1 MDLKRVLASAP
12 RKHDAGAPR
21 PLLTPWGEVLDPQ
34 RVRDEHPHPQ
44 FAREHFTIL
53 NGWWDYAIVPMGRH
67 RVIVPPDEF
76 DGRILVPFSPE
87 SLLSGVGRQLQP
99 DEVLWYA
106 RRVTL
111 DPLRPNERCILHFE
125 AVDYACAC
133 CVNGRMVGSHEGGYL
148 PFSFDITEA
157 LRTAG
162 ASSSPEGGVESALV
176 RGDGLEAIIAVCVR
190 DPSDT
195 GTQLR
200 GKQKLESGGIWYT
213 AQSGLWQP
221 VWLEIVPERRVERL
235 VLHPRADSGEIA
247 VEVDVRGSEGL
258 VRLYVTDPEGNPV
271 AAATAPVEEGV
282 PLSCAGG
289 FGCTGRAS
297 AGAEGQEAVGEN
309 GRGPAAG
316 AERGVVPG
324 AGREAASDSPLRRV
338 CVTAQVPDVRL
349 WSPEDPVLYDLT
361 VRFGTDVVHS
371 YTAFRT
377 VEVRRASDGVF
388 RFFLNGKPFLLRG
401 VLDQGYWS
409 DGLMTAPDDEAFVY
423 DIQTMKDA
431 GFTMM
436 RKHLKVEADRWY
448 YHCDR
453 LGMLVWQDMVSG
465 GGQLSAWETSY
476 KPTLWRHSW
485 GSYDDTRASH
495 REKLGAGDERYR
507 RQWRQACRDTVAY
520 LRNHPSIVAWVL
532 FNEGWGQFD
541 AAAAVDDV
549 RRLDPMRPV
558 DGVSGWYDQ
567 HDGDYLS
574 VHNYF
579 RPLAVYHDDARAL
592 KGEAALRGG
601 RAFAISEFGG
611 AVFRVGDHS
620 AFAQSYGYDTFATV
634 QEWRTA
640 VRRIVDEAAALER
653 QGLAGFVYT
662 QLSDVE
668 EEVNG
673 LLTYDRRVNKLKEEP
688 HDWDEPHR

>member
-12 RKHDAGAPR
+12 RKHDAGPAR
-21 PLLTPWGEVLDPQ
+21 PLLTPWGEALDPQ
-34 RVRDEHPHPQ
+34 RVRDQHPHPQ
-44 FAREHFTIL
+44 FARERFTML
-53 NGWWDYAIVPMGRH
+53 NGWWNYAIVPMGRQ

-99 DEVLWYA
+99 DEVLWYV

-111 DPLRPNERCILHFE
+111 DPLRSGERCVLHFE

-148 PFSFDITEA
+148 PFSFDITDA
-157 LRTAG
+157 LQAANA
-162 ASSSPEGGVESALV
+162 ASSAERGAEATLV
-176 RGDGLEAIIAVCVR
+176 RSDGLEAVIAVCVR

-221 VWLEIVPERRVERL
+221 VWVEIVPERRVERL
-235 VLHPRADSGEIA
+235 TLHPQADSGELAI
-247 VEVDVRGSEGL
+247 EVDVRGAEGL
-258 VRLYVTDPEGNPV
+258 VRLYVTDDEGNPV
-271 AAATAPVEEGV
+271 AAAAAPAEEGA
-282 PLSCAGG
+282 PLSYVEGS
-289 FGCTGRAS
+289 GRAGT
-297 AGAEGQEAVGEN
+297 GADANADGQEA
-309 GRGPAAG
+309 AL
-316 AERGVVPG
+316 
-324 AGREAASDSPLRRV
+324 DSPLHRV
-338 CVTAQVPDVRL
+338 RITAQVPNARL
-349 WSPEDPVLYDLT
+349 WSPDDPVLYDLT

-377 VEVRRASDGVF
+377 AEVRRASDGAF
-388 RFFLNGKPFLLRG
+388 RFFLNGKPLLLRG

-423 DIQTMKDA
+423 DIQAMKDA
-431 GFTMM
+431 GFNMM

-465 GGQLSAWETSY
+465 GGPLSAWETSY
-476 KPTLWRHSW
+476 KPTLWRRSW
-485 GSYDDTRASH
+485 GSYDDARASH
-495 REKLGAGDERYR
+495 QEKLGAGDERYR
-507 RQWRQACRDTVAY
+507 RQWRQACRDTVVY
-520 LRNHPSIVAWVL
+520 LRNHPSIVTWVL

-549 RRLDPMRPV
+549 RRLDPTRPV

-579 RPLAVYHDDARAL
+579 RPLAVYHDDVRAL

-611 AVFRVGDHS
+611 VVFRVGDHS

-640 VRRIVDEAAALER
+640 VRRAVEEAAALER